1 MNKTPLFRFVCVLAT
16 VSLTACATTSTKPPN
31 PQVVARMKA
40 VDRARMATV
49 VVYRPREM
57 LGAAL
62 RPTVVLDGKDLLNIG
77 NGKVFVAPIK
87 PGQYT
92 FEMDDKKSGTQVN
105 LKSGQVVYI
114 KIEIVPGFWKGGG
127 KLTQVAPE
135 QGEYEAMR
143 LDLIETREIENANF
157 R

>member
-1 MNKTPLFRFVCVLAT
+1 MNKSLLNRLVCIFLAA
-16 VSLTACATTSTKPPN
+16 SLTACATSATKPPN
-31 PQVVARMKA
+31 PQVVARMHA

-87 PGQYT
+87 PGHYT

-105 LKSGQVVYI
+105 LKNGQVVYI

-127 KLTQVAPE
+127 KLTQVAQE
-135 QGEYEAMR
+135 QGEYEATR
-143 LDLIETREIENANF
+143 LDLIEAKEIENANF
-157 R
+157 S